1 MLKVGGRFISITFS
15 QPHFRG
21 KLLYQPDKYPW
32 NLHHYRF
39 GDSFHYYFFC
49 AIKMSDRD
57 SVLSEQLFDY
67 SYPSIYTNGTCL
79 FGVLDYIEGDDNFLK
94 DIHI

>member
-1 MLKVGGRFISITFS
+1 
-15 QPHFRG
+15 
-21 KLLYQPDKYPW
+21 
-32 NLHHYRF
+32 
-39 GDSFHYYFFC
+39 
-49 AIKMSDRD
+49 MSDRD